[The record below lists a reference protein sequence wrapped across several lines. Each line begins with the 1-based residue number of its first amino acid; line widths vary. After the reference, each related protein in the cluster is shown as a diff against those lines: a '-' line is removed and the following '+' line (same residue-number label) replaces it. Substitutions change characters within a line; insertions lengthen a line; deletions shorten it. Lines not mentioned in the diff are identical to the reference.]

1 MGDLQTFIGEGI
13 CLNKWGF
20 GACTNGYLFYG
31 KTFFFPIKIFCS
43 LLKTCSTWT
52 DLQLVGHGQ

>member
-31 KTFFFPIKIFCS
+31 KAFFFPIKILFAFEN
-43 LLKTCSTWT
+43 LFNM
-52 DLQLVGHGQ
+52 D